1 MGHIIPAGTGFD
13 GHRKLDLKPLVDPVE
28 MEDESHL
35 LLGPESEEPN
45 PLVG

>member
-13 GHRKLDLKPLVDPVE
+13 GHRKLNLKPLVDPVE
-28 MEDESHL
+28 MDEETNL
-35 LLGPESEEPN
+35 LLAPETEEPN